1 MQAKAKNNQVGRSHA
16 HLRVAPVG
24 ISAIS
29 FALSFERTGNVPRQ
43 IAAHHPE
50 PVMK

>member
-1 MQAKAKNNQVGRSHA
+1 MQAKPKNNQVGRSHA
-16 HLRVAPVG
+16 RFRVAPVG

-29 FALSFERTGNVPRQ
+29 FALSFEHTDNVPQQ